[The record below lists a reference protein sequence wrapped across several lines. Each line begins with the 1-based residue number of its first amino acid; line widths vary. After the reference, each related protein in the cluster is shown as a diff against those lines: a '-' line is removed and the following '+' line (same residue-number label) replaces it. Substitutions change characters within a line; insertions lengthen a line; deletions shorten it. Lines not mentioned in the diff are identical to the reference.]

1 MENGVERKMIFFEM
15 AAEFRRAGF
24 AIGIGRPLP
33 VAILIDDL
41 FSIVVATS
49 ATDPRFDLETFVD
62 EKTYFPTIDRSRIC
76 IYIYL
81 VSRSILCS
89 SSTMKYVL
97 SRIERADV
105 SVEEREEGSPPPPL
119 RSQILSTRDKIAHQV
134 PQ

>member
-1 MENGVERKMIFFEM
+1 MERGKRGGAENDIFRNGGGISK
-15 AAEFRRAGF
+15 G

-62 EKTYFPTIDRSRIC
+62 EKTYFPTIDRSRI
-76 IYIYL
+76 YIYL

-97 SRIERADV
+97 SRIELVDV
-105 SVEEREEGSPPPPL
+105 SVEEREEGSPSPL